1 MAAPQII
8 NVGPAPQ
15 IMIEEV
21 SGNLSLSGWDR
32 PEMQVRTRGRDELT
46 VDQLGELITIRCDGD
61 CTMLVPLQAAVQIG
75 EVHGDAQV
83 NLLLG
88 KVDIEEV
95 DGNLS
100 VSSVGSV
107 TIGEV
112 DGDLTVRSV
121 AGTCQVESVD
131 GNARVARV
139 AGDLNLHEVDGDLH
153 VTEVVGSLQATVD
166 GNASLTLR
174 LTSGQAVMVTADGD
188 INCQVEPGA
197 GAHVML
203 KADGDIRVRNL
214 GEPRRGTDTMLDFTV
229 GDGSATLHLTADGNI
244 TLRGTEIPPMDLEA
258 DFGAELSQEMALR
271 AAELSQQITSQV
283 ESQVET
289 LSRELEE
296 KLSQMGTGDEM
307 ASRIQERVTGALRRA
322 EEKLAEAM
330 RKMEVRVQEAER
342 RGPEGDGRRRKA
354 YAWQAPQPPIPPVP
368 PAPPRRPRATDEERM
383 MILRMVE
390 QGKVSVEQAEKLLA
404 ALNGEQEKR

>member
-1 MAAPQII
+1 MAAPQIM

-15 IMIEEV
+15 IRIEEI
-21 SGNLSLSGWDR
+21 SGNLALSGWDR
-32 PEMQVRTRGRDELT
+32 PELQVRGCRNDDLT
-46 VDQLGELITIRCDGD
+46 IDQLGEVITIRCDGD
-61 CTMLVPLQAAVQIG
+61 CTILAPLQAAVRIG
-75 EVHGDAQV
+75 EVNGDAQV

-88 KVDIEEV
+88 TVEIEEV

-107 TIGEV
+107 IVGDV

-121 AGTCQVESVD
+121 AGACQVDNVD

-139 AGDLNLHEVDGDLH
+139 AGDVRLRAVDGDLN
-153 VTEVVGSLQATVD
+153 VTEVVGSLEAVVD
-166 GNASLTLR
+166 GNVALALQLTP
-174 LTSGQAVMVTADGD
+174 GQTVMVTADGD

-197 GAHVML
+197 GASVML
-203 KADGDIRVRNL
+203 KADGELRVRNL
-214 GEPRRGTDTMLDFTV
+214 GEPRRGTDTTLEFMI
-229 GDGSATLHLTADGNI
+229 GDGSAMLHLTADGNI
-244 TLRGTEIPPMDLEA
+244 TLRGAEIRLDVES
-258 DFGAELSQEMALR
+258 DFGAELSEEMARR

-307 ASRIQERVTGALRRA
+307 ASRIQDRVAGALRRA

-354 YAWQAPQPPIPPVP
+354 YAWQAPPPPPP
-368 PAPPRRPRATDEERM
+368 RPAPPKRPRATDEERM